1 MTTTAEVEISDDL
14 IKAAEEALAQY
25 PKTVAQQLEKWIYL
39 GKAASLQLTE
49 RDAMNLQ
56 LGNGSFVFVPEKG
69 S

>member
-1 MTTTAEVEISDDL
+1 MTKTAGIEISNDL

-49 RDAMNLQ
+49 QEAMNLQ
-56 LGNGSFVFVPEKG
+56 LGNGTFVFKLKDPD
-69 S
+69 